1 MRSLR
6 FSGTVLN
13 KRTVSYVSRYELNL
27 GELMNTKFTALAL
40 ITASALSLA
49 PKPAA
54 ANDKGLAIAG
64 GFLGGL
70 IVASAINDSRHDNN
84 YDQCNNVVVAD
95 RCEDRRDAGFWK
107 EVSVQVWVPGVWIVE
122 RNFYGRN
129 YRRYVGGHYEC
140 RNNRVWVANER
151 YDRNDR
157 RHHDNRDN
165 GRGYGHNR

>member
-1 MRSLR
+1 M
-6 FSGTVLN
+6 
-13 KRTVSYVSRYELNL
+13 K
-27 GELMNTKFTALAL
+27 TKFIALAL
-40 ITASALSLA
+40 ATVTALSLT

-54 ANDKGLAIAG
+54 ANDKGLAIVG

-70 IVASAINDSRHDNN
+70 IVASAINDSRHENAYDNGN
-84 YDQCNNVVVAD
+84 TTVVVADRDD

-122 RNFYGRN
+122 RNYHGS

-140 RNNRVWVANER
+140 RNNRVWIAH
-151 YDRNDR
+151 DRHDY
-157 RHHDNRDN
+157 RHHDNREV

>member
-1 MRSLR
+1 M
-6 FSGTVLN
+6 
-13 KRTVSYVSRYELNL
+13 K
-27 GELMNTKFTALAL
+27 TKFIALAL
-40 ITASALSLA
+40 ATVTALSLT

-54 ANDKGLAIAG
+54 ANDKGLAIVG

-70 IVASAINDSRHDNN
+70 IVASAINDSRHDNAYAYDN
-84 YDQCNNVVVAD
+84 YNTSVVVADRDD

-122 RNFYGRN
+122 RSHHGS

-140 RNNRVWVANER
+140 RNNRVWVASER

-157 RHHDNRDN
+157 RYHDNRDN
-165 GRGYGHNR
+165 GRSYGHNR